1 LQLCLRQFRS
11 QFRGGQ
17 LLRLRG
23 MVPDSVS
30 DEVRSNFLDPDL
42 MLPPLI
48 WLISRDADEV
58 TGKRFVA
65 TKWRSDLRGREAP
78 EAAAEI
84 AGWWRNL
91 RSTEFGV
98 GYAGL

>member
-1 LQLCLRQFRS
+1 
-11 QFRGGQ
+11 

-23 MVPDSVS
+23 MVPDSVY

-65 TKWRSDLRGREAP
+65 TKRRSDLRGREAP